1 MRRDSFRSYFVHYR
15 GERNGAIAMVVLT
28 ILVILAVEI
37 VPWHKWRKKHEI
49 DSVFFLMSDE
59 GPSTTDRGDL
69 TNPFPF
75 NPNTLSD
82 SGFMQLGFTEREV
95 STLRNYQ
102 KAGGEF
108 RVKKDFAKL
117 YFVDKERYAQL
128 APYIDLPERM
138 GKAGEGGS
146 YVEKKSGDVSR
157 EYFNFDPNT
166 LSDSGFAMLGFSER
180 QIATLRKYQDKG
192 GKFHQKQ
199 DFAKLY
205 FVDERTYTALEP
217 YIEIKADTSGRHGNG
232 DEASLEGEVCDIN
245 SADAIALKR
254 IRGIGSYYAREIVD
268 LRERL
273 GGYYSL
279 DQLDMIYGMTP
290 GRIDTLSEFLSVD
303 PGAIRKIRIRIAT
316 AQEIAAHPYIDLATA
331 SRLVEWRETTVDVNA
346 KSLEESGLLNDELY
360 RKFAPYLEY
369 H

>member
-1 MRRDSFRSYFVHYR
+1 
-15 GERNGAIAMVVLT
+15 MVVLA
-28 ILVILAVEI
+28 ILVILVVEI
-37 VPWHKWRKKHEI
+37 VPWYKWRKKHEI
-49 DSVFFLMSDE
+49 DSVFFLISDE
-59 GPSTTDRGDL
+59 DTPAADRISLINPS
-69 TNPFPF
+69 PF

-95 STLRNYQ
+95 STLRKYQ

-108 RVKKDFAKL
+108 RVKKDFSKL
-117 YFVDKERYAQL
+117 YFVDSARYMQL
-128 APYIDLPERM
+128 APYIDLPERI
-138 GKAGEGGS
+138 GKDEGGGFKAENVS
-146 YVEKKSGDVSR
+146 VEENR

-166 LSDSGFAMLGFSER
+166 LSDSGFTMLGFSDR

-192 GKFHQKQ
+192 GKFSRKQ

-205 FVDERTYTALEP
+205 FVDEQTYAALSP
-217 YIEIKADTSGRHGNG
+217 YIQITADTSDRYP
-232 DEASLEGEVCDIN
+232 EKKVTY
-245 SADAIALKR
+245 ADAGNVCNINTADIIALKR
-254 IRGIGSYYAREIVD
+254 IRGIGSYYAREIVE

-279 DQLDMIYGMTP
+279 NQLDMIYGMTP

-303 PGAIRKIRIRIAT
+303 PGAIRKIRIQIAT
-316 AQEIAAHPYIDLATA
+316 AQELATHPYIDLATA
-331 SRLVEWRETTVDVNA
+331 SKLIEWRETTVDVNA